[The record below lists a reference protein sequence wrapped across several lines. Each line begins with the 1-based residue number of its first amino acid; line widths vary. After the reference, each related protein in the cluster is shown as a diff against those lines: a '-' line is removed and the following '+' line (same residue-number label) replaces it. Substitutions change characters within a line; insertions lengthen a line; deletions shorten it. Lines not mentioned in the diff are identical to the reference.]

1 MLERLL
7 RRDRVEDDPE
17 HDRVVEVGEDVPRE
31 RPASR
36 AGDARRSDRSAA
48 TAVKSKYAHHSAATP
63 AKATTTESA
72 YVASRSS
79 SDVPIPI
86 ATIDS
91 PSAMITIS
99 AKRSAK
105 WDGET
110 LPFGARRPSASR
122 RRR

>member
-1 MLERLL
+1 MKTSRAS
-7 RRDRVEDDPE
+7 
-17 HDRVVEVGEDVPRE
+17 GPR
-31 RPASR
+31 A
-36 AGDARRSDRSAA
+36 AGDARLSARSAA

-63 AKATTTESA
+63 ANATTTDSA
-72 YVASRSS
+72 YVVSRSR

-110 LPFGARRPSASR
+110 RHSARATVSVPTTSMTSDASQIHAR
-122 RRR
+122 

>member
-1 MLERLL
+1 MKTSRAS
-7 RRDRVEDDPE
+7 
-17 HDRVVEVGEDVPRE
+17 GPR
-31 RPASR
+31 A
-36 AGDARRSDRSAA
+36 AGDARRSARSAA

-63 AKATTTESA
+63 ANATTTESA

-105 WDGET
+105 CDGET
-110 LPFGARRPSASR
+110 RHSARATVSVPTTSMTSDASQIHAR
-122 RRR
+122 

>member
-1 MLERLL
+1 M
-7 RRDRVEDDPE
+7 
-17 HDRVVEVGEDVPRE
+17 
-31 RPASR
+31 
-36 AGDARRSDRSAA
+36 
-48 TAVKSKYAHHSAATP
+48 KSKYAHHSAATP

-72 YVASRSS
+72 YVVSRSS

-105 WDGET
+105 CDGEMCHSPRAT
-110 LPFGARRPSASR
+110 VSVPTTSMASDASQTQAR
-122 RRR
+122 